1 MPSTVRTARTPTDL
15 KPNLIR
21 VQKREYERADRCE
34 SGQRVKEF
42 QRMVTSDQI
51 VGRPRTEC
59 AISPILA
66 EPATVEL
73 NRQIATVSNRMNDE

>member
-42 QRMVTSDQI
+42 QHMVTSDQI
-51 VGRPRTEC
+51 VGRPRTEF
-59 AISPILA
+59 AIGTVKILS
-66 EPATVEL
+66 
-73 NRQIATVSNRMNDE
+73 QIDLAVSGPVLF

>member
-1 MPSTVRTARTPTDL
+1 
-15 KPNLIR
+15 
-21 VQKREYERADRCE
+21 
-34 SGQRVKEF
+34 
-42 QRMVTSDQI
+42 MVTSDQI
-51 VGRPRTEC
+51 VGRPRTEF